1 MGLYDAVDRGGAG
14 RKKEK
19 TLRRPL
25 LIAAA
30 VFAAVSPAELPAEAS
45 SKAQSATSRAANPIS
60 FHSHGYPCDQL
71 SATVAIPPTNGHNSR
86 NEVSMSRNFP
96 SESK

>member
-19 TLRRPL
+19 TLRKPL

-30 VFAAVSPAELPAEAS
+30 IIAGAIESAGVNIHQGLAYAS
-45 SKAQSATSRAANPIS
+45 EMLR
-60 FHSHGYPCDQL
+60 
-71 SATVAIPPTNGHNSR
+71 
-86 NEVSMSRNFP
+86 
-96 SESK
+96 

>member
-25 LIAAA
+25 LIAAS
-30 VFAAVSPAELPAEAS
+30 VRAEKQARYWS
-45 SKAQSATSRAANPIS
+45 W
-60 FHSHGYPCDQL
+60 
-71 SATVAIPPTNGHNSR
+71 
-86 NEVSMSRNFP
+86 
-96 SESK
+96 

>member
-30 VFAAVSPAELPAEAS
+30 ILAVVIALIAWSC
-45 SKAQSATSRAANPIS
+45 R
-60 FHSHGYPCDQL
+60 
-71 SATVAIPPTNGHNSR
+71 
-86 NEVSMSRNFP
+86 
-96 SESK
+96 

>member
-19 TLRRPL
+19 TLRKPL

-30 VFAAVSPAELPAEAS
+30 IIAAVVALAVWACRYQLQFRSCV
-45 SKAQSATSRAANPIS
+45 SALT
-60 FHSHGYPCDQL
+60 D
-71 SATVAIPPTNGHNSR
+71 ATRPPRPQHR
-86 NEVSMSRNFP
+86 
-96 SESK
+96 

>member
-1 MGLYDAVDRGGAG
+1 MGLYDAVDRSGPG

-30 VFAAVSPAELPAEAS
+30 AS
-45 SKAQSATSRAANPIS
+45 RQMPIM
-60 FHSHGYPCDQL
+60 L
-71 SATVAIPPTNGHNSR
+71 
-86 NEVSMSRNFP
+86 
-96 SESK
+96 

>member
-19 TLRRPL
+19 TLCKPL

-30 VFAAVSPAELPAEAS
+30 IIAAVVALAVPYDLFECVS
-45 SKAQSATSRAANPIS
+45 S
-60 FHSHGYPCDQL
+60 
-71 SATVAIPPTNGHNSR
+71 
-86 NEVSMSRNFP
+86 
-96 SESK
+96 